1 MIPEIEKL
9 LILQQRDQSI
19 ADLVADLKRIPS
31 EKEMAKTRLASS
43 QQAVADAKARL
54 QENEVAIK
62 TVELTIETRR
72 TTIGRLKTQQFE
84 TRKNEEFR
92 AIGTEIERYQQEID
106 DHETTELELMEKSDE
121 RKQTLDEAKDKLA
134 KAESSVNEE
143 LLTYDQRETEEK
155 KRLIEVEALRQ
166 KAATD
171 LDNPDLIEL
180 YDRLR
185 KARGTKVVVSLSE
198 TGQCAGCHVKVT
210 PATLIKVNA
219 DKEVIQC
226 ENCGRVL
233 FAG

>member
-19 ADLVADLKRIPS
+19 ADLEADLKRIPT
-31 EKEMAKTRLASS
+31 EKEHAKTRLAGN
-43 QQAVADAKARL
+43 QQAVADKKATL

-62 TVELTIETRR
+62 AVELDIETRKN
-72 TTIGRLKTQQFE
+72 TIGRLKTQQFE

-106 DHETTELELMEKSDE
+106 DLETNELELMEKSDVF
-121 RKQTLDEAKDKLA
+121 RQSLTEAKDKLS
-134 KAESSVNEE
+134 KSEESVDEE
-143 LLTYDQRETEEK
+143 LKAYDQRENEEK
-155 KRLIEVEALRQ
+155 KRLSEVKALRD
-166 KAATD
+166 KAAAEFD
-171 LDNPDLIEL
+171 DEDLIEL

-198 TGQCAGCHVKVT
+198 SGQCAGCHVKVT

-219 DKEVIQC
+219 DKEIVQC
-226 ENCGRVL
+226 ENCGRIL
-233 FAG
+233 YAG

>member
-19 ADLVADLKRIPS
+19 ADLIADLKRIPA

-43 QQAVADAKARL
+43 QKAVADAKASL
-54 QENEVAIK
+54 QENEMAIK
-62 TVELTIETRR
+62 TVELDIETRK

-106 DHETTELELMEKSDE
+106 DHETTELELMEKSDQ
-121 RKQTLDEAKDKLA
+121 RRDVLDQAKDKLA
-134 KAESSVNEE
+134 KAEESVNEE
-143 LLTYDQRETEEK
+143 LVSYDKREDEET
-155 KRLIEVEALRQ
+155 KRLAEVKTMRD
-166 KAATD
+166 KAAAETSDQD
-171 LDNPDLIEL
+171 LLET

-198 TGQCAGCHVKVT
+198 SGQCAGCHVKVT

-219 DKEVIQC
+219 DKEVTQC
-226 ENCGRVL
+226 ENCGRIL